1 MTKPFVLNLKYNIVF
16 LTVKFVYYFISQN
29 TTSAIHWRSK
39 NPDEATSVFMERE
52 FPEILEWKTNP
63 HKSLMIP
70 DSFIYGIAG
79 KVNL

>member
-1 MTKPFVLNLKYNIVF
+1 LEV
-16 LTVKFVYYFISQN
+16 
-29 TTSAIHWRSK
+29 K